1 MCHLLLSYSKVNSVR
16 LSIKHMIVRT
26 ILMLQGLY
34 ALKTVFPYLL
44 ILYFSLSM
52 WVHALP
58 TYESAVSLP
67 GSDLI
72 HLWPSW
78 VTKIFVP

>member
-1 MCHLLLSYSKVNSVR
+1 
-16 LSIKHMIVRT
+16 MIVRT

-34 ALKTVFPYLL
+34 ALKNVFPYLL
-44 ILYFSLSM
+44 IHCFSLSM

-72 HLWPSW
+72 AI
-78 VTKIFVP
+78 VGD

>member
-1 MCHLLLSYSKVNSVR
+1 MCHLLLSYSKVNSGR
-16 LSIKHMIVRT
+16 LSGIKHMIVRT

-34 ALKTVFPYLL
+34 ALKNVSPYLL
-44 ILYFSLSM
+44 IHCFSLSM

-72 HLWPSW
+72 AI
-78 VTKIFVP
+78 VGD